1 MDTRADTS
9 SLTTDGGKSTD
20 RLVDI
25 KLDQKSLASANA
37 NIEHEREVA
46 IFDLLDGNSFAVAG
60 RDDGPYHLL
69 IGIVEDRLDLVIKP
83 ANAGE
88 ADPAQREPIQFQLG
102 LVPLKRIMKDYFMTC
117 ESYYAAV
124 RSAPPAKIQAIDVSR
139 RAMHDEGSVLLRER
153 LAPEIVVDADTAR
166 RLFTLVCSLHWK
178 G

>member
-1 MDTRADTS
+1 MDTRADNS
-9 SLTTDGGKSTD
+9 SLTSGDGKSND
-20 RLVDI
+20 RLTDI
-25 KLDQKSLASANA
+25 KLDQKSLANANA
-37 NIEHEREVA
+37 NVEHEREVA

-60 RDDGPYHLL
+60 RDDGPYHLV
-69 IGIVEDRLDLVIKP
+69 IAIVEDRLDLAIKP

-88 ADPAQREPIQFQLG
+88 GEPIQFQLG

-139 RAMHDEGSVLLRER
+139 RAMHDEGSVLLRDR